1 MISPSKIDSWF
12 LKILFISAF
21 SIAACAAFF
30 SIYGLANI
38 YSAFFISVVCM
49 GTVLEVGKLVTVS
62 ALYRYWEIL
71 PRWLIGFMIG
81 IILPGLLV
89 ITSAGVY
96 GYLSNAYQ
104 ADSINL
110 KDNEAQLVSL
120 EEQAQYIDTRII
132 EIDTEKT
139 LKRKEIEEQKVD
151 SKESKK
157 LRTSTKQSDNQ
168 LSVRDQKRYDKVQQ
182 NFDSKITNLRQ
193 EIDSLDEQRKELL
206 LEKDQLRKQLQDA
219 KRTKIS
225 VEAHTGP
232 IIYIAKALGKD
243 VDTAIMWLTL
253 LIVIV
258 FDPLAVALTL
268 VGNIVLGKPTG
279 LPTQSTQPIYIVPL
293 PETVEDNIIET
304 PPVEQ
309 KKEPEPEPLIIGE
322 QHEPEPEP
330 VLRTERDDEPTPSGT
345 DGESTDRGEHSQ
357 LVESENETQEEN
369 NQETDHIQT
378 SIKDAEDLNLTEP
391 HPLIDNEAKLIRHVA
406 IYDEVNPLKKI
417 EQKDVTTLN
426 SLIKEKKKL

>member
-1 MISPSKIDSWF
+1 MISPSTIDSWF
-12 LKILFISAF
+12 LKILFVSAF
-21 SIAACAAFF
+21 AIAACAAFF

-49 GTVLEVGKLVTVS
+49 GTVLEIGKLVTVS
-62 ALYRYWEIL
+62 ALYRYWELL
-71 PRWLIGFMIG
+71 PKWLIGFMIG
-81 IILPGLLV
+81 IILPGLLI

-110 KDNEAQLVSL
+110 KDNESQILML
-120 EEQAQYIDTRII
+120 EEQLTYIDTQLL
-132 EIDTEKT
+132 EINKEKT
-139 LKRKEIEEQKVD
+139 LKRKEIEEQKTD
-151 SKESKK
+151 SKESKN
-157 LRTSTKQSDNQ
+157 LRTSSKQTENQ
-168 LSVRDQKRYDKVQQ
+168 VSVRDQRRYDKVQQ
-182 NFDSKITNLRQ
+182 SYDAKITTLKQ
-193 EIDSLDEQRKELL
+193 EVESLDEQRKDLL
-206 LEKDQLRKQLQDA
+206 LEKDQVRKQAQEA

-232 IIYIAKALGKD
+232 IIYIAKALDKD

-253 LIVIV
+253 LIVVV

-268 VGNIVLGKPTG
+268 VGNIVLGKPTN
-279 LPTQSTQPIYIVPL
+279 LPTQIK
-293 PETVEDNIIET
+293 ENIIDEKKDT
-304 PPVEQ
+304 PPVE
-309 KKEPEPEPLIIGE
+309 KVNTKNNPYEEESLGDP
-322 QHEPEPEP
+322 HEPEPTSRNDRNEQP
-330 VLRTERDDEPTPSGT
+330 T
-345 DGESTDRGEHSQ
+345 DGPGGELSSRGSTSQHIESKDETSQEDDQKTD
-357 LVESENETQEEN
+357 N
-369 NQETDHIQT
+369 IQT
-378 SIKDAEDLNLTEP
+378 QVISSESDGDLSLIEP